1 MIFLFL
7 ILFDKI
13 VVKEVDIMNIKENM
27 IKGEKLLSKYAT
39 KSSEAIRLYQIDDDF
54 RPDFYRDIDRI
65 IYSLSYERYMDK
77 TQVFT
82 NVKNDHISKRMIHVQ
97 LVSKIARTIG
107 RALNL
112 NEDLIEA
119 IALGHDIGHVP
130 FGHKGEKFLNDLSV
144 KYGEGNFY
152 HNVQSV
158 RNLMFLENNGKGSNL
173 CIQTLDGIMSHNGEI
188 VINKYEPVEKSVDQF
203 LKEYTSS
210 YFDPDIVKKQRPMTL
225 EGCVVRISDVVG
237 YLGRDV
243 EDAIRLGKI
252 KKEDLPDSII
262 SLLGSKN
269 GEIVDTIILNII
281 NNSIGKNYIEIS
293 PSIFKAIND
302 LKDFNYKNIYL
313 KTDTPEELNHAK
325 FMFEYLFETYFN
337 DLNIKNEDSSIYK
350 VFLND
355 MDYNYLINTSKA
367 RMVIDFIAGMTDDFF
382 IREFNNRYISD
393 KKNLTI

>member
-1 MIFLFL
+1 
-7 ILFDKI
+7 
-13 VVKEVDIMNIKENM
+13 M
-27 IKGEKLLSKYAT
+27 IKGEKLLGDAAT
-39 KSSEAIRLYQIDDDF
+39 RSSEAIRLYEIDEDF
-54 RPDFYRDIDRI
+54 RPAFYRDIDRI

-130 FGHKGEKFLNDLSV
+130 FGHKGESILNDLSV

-158 RNLMFLENNGKGSNL
+158 RNLMFLENNGKGANL

-188 VINKYEPVEKSVDQF
+188 VINRYEPVKKSVDEF
-203 LKEYTSS
+203 LKEYTDS
-210 YFDPDIVKKQRPMTL
+210 YFNPDIVKKQRPMTL
-225 EGCVVRISDVVG
+225 EGCVVRISDVIG

-252 KKEDLPDSII
+252 KKEDLPDSVIN
-262 SLLGSKN
+262 LLGSRN
-269 GEIVDTIILNII
+269 GEMVDTIIINII
-281 NNSIGKNYIEIS
+281 NNSIGKKYIEIS

-313 KTDTPEELNHAK
+313 RTESDDELKHIK
-325 FMFEYLFETYFN
+325 IMFEYLFETYLN
-337 DLNIKNEDSSIYK
+337 DLNKENKNSNIYK

-355 MDYNYLINTSKA
+355 MDYNYLVNTSKT
-367 RMVIDFIAGMTDDFF
+367 RMVIDYIAGMTDEYF
-382 IREFNNRYISD
+382 IREFNNRYNNELN
-393 KKNLTI
+393 KNLTK

>member
-1 MIFLFL
+1 
-7 ILFDKI
+7 
-13 VVKEVDIMNIKENM
+13 M
-27 IKGEKLLSKYAT
+27 IKGEKLLGDAAT
-39 KSSEAIRLYQIDDDF
+39 RSCEAIRLYEIDEDF
-54 RPDFYRDIDRI
+54 RPAFYRDIDRI

-130 FGHKGEKFLNDLSV
+130 FGHKGESILNDLSV

-158 RNLMFLENNGKGSNL
+158 RNLMFLENNGKGANL

-188 VINKYEPVEKSVDQF
+188 VINRYEPVKKSVDEF
-203 LKEYTSS
+203 LKEYTDS
-210 YFDPDIVKKQRPMTL
+210 YFNPDIVKKQRPMTL
-225 EGCVVRISDVVG
+225 EGCVVRISDVIG

-252 KKEDLPDSII
+252 KKEDLPDS
-262 SLLGSKN
+262 
-269 GEIVDTIILNII
+269 VI
-281 NNSIGKNYIEIS
+281 NN
-293 PSIFKAIND
+293 
-302 LKDFNYKNIYL
+302 
-313 KTDTPEELNHAK
+313 
-325 FMFEYLFETYFN
+325 
-337 DLNIKNEDSSIYK
+337 
-350 VFLND
+350 
-355 MDYNYLINTSKA
+355 
-367 RMVIDFIAGMTDDFF
+367 
-382 IREFNNRYISD
+382 
-393 KKNLTI
+393 

>member
-1 MIFLFL
+1 
-7 ILFDKI
+7 
-13 VVKEVDIMNIKENM
+13 MNIKENM
-27 IKGEKLLSKYAT
+27 IKGEKLLSEYAI

-130 FGHKGEKFLNDLSV
+130 FGHKGEKILNDLSV

-188 VINKYEPVEKSVDQF
+188 VINKYEPVKKSVDQF
-203 LKEYTSS
+203 LNEYTSS

-293 PSIFKAIND
+293 SSIFKAIND

-313 KTDTPEELNHAK
+313 KTDTPEELNHTK
-325 FMFEYLFETYFN
+325 FMFEYLFETYLN
-337 DLNIKNEDSSIYK
+337 DLNTKNENSSIYK

-367 RMVIDFIAGMTDDFF
+367 RIVIDFIAGMTDDFF
-382 IREFNNRYISD
+382 IREFNNRYRKI
-393 KKNLTI
+393 

>member
-1 MIFLFL
+1 
-7 ILFDKI
+7 
-13 VVKEVDIMNIKENM
+13 M
-27 IKGEKLLSKYAT
+27 IKGEKLLGDAAT
-39 KSSEAIRLYQIDDDF
+39 RSSEAIRLYEIDEDF
-54 RPDFYRDIDRI
+54 RPAFYRDIDRI

-130 FGHKGEKFLNDLSV
+130 FGHKGESILNDLSV

-158 RNLMFLENNGKGSNL
+158 RNLMFLENNGKGANL

-188 VINKYEPVEKSVDQF
+188 VINRYEPVKKSVDEF
-203 LKEYTSS
+203 LKEYTDS
-210 YFDPDIVKKQRPMTL
+210 YFNPDIVKKQRPMTL
-225 EGCVVRISDVVG
+225 EGCVVRISDVIG

-252 KKEDLPDSII
+252 KKEDLPDSVIN
-262 SLLGSKN
+262 LLGSRN
-269 GEIVDTIILNII
+269 GEMVDTIIINII
-281 NNSIGKNYIEIS
+281 NNSIGKKYIEIS

-313 KTDTPEELNHAK
+313 RTESDDELKHIK
-325 FMFEYLFETYFN
+325 FMFEYLFEIYLN
-337 DLNIKNEDSSIYK
+337 DLNKENKNSNIYK

-355 MDYNYLINTSKA
+355 MDYNYLVNTSKT
-367 RMVIDFIAGMTDDFF
+367 RMVIDYIAGMTDEYF
-382 IREFNNRYISD
+382 IREFNNRYNNELN
-393 KKNLTI
+393 KNLTK

>member
-1 MIFLFL
+1 M
-7 ILFDKI
+7 
-13 VVKEVDIMNIKENM
+13 DIKKNM
-27 IKGEKLLSKYAT
+27 IKGEKLLGDAAT
-39 KSSEAIRLYQIDDDF
+39 RSSEAIRLYEIDEDF
-54 RPDFYRDIDRI
+54 RPAFYRDIDRI

-130 FGHKGEKFLNDLSV
+130 FGHKGESILNDLSI

-158 RNLMFLENNGKGSNL
+158 RNLMFLENNGKGANL

-188 VINKYEPVEKSVDQF
+188 VINRYEPVKKSVDEF
-203 LKEYTSS
+203 LKEYTDS
-210 YFDPDIVKKQRPMTL
+210 YFNPDIVKKQRPMTL
-225 EGCVVRISDVVG
+225 EGCVVRISDVIG

-252 KKEDLPDSII
+252 KKEDLPDSVIN
-262 SLLGSKN
+262 LLGSRN
-269 GEIVDTIILNII
+269 GEMVDTIIINII
-281 NNSIGKNYIEIS
+281 NNSIGKKYIEIS

-313 KTDTPEELNHAK
+313 RTESDDELKHIK
-325 FMFEYLFETYFN
+325 FMFEYLFETYLN
-337 DLNIKNEDSSIYK
+337 DLNKENKNSNIYK

-355 MDYNYLINTSKA
+355 MDYNYLVNTSKT
-367 RMVIDFIAGMTDDFF
+367 RMVIDYIAGMTDEYF
-382 IREFNNRYISD
+382 IREFNNRYNNELN
-393 KKNLTI
+393 KNLTK

>member
-1 MIFLFL
+1 
-7 ILFDKI
+7 
-13 VVKEVDIMNIKENM
+13 M
-27 IKGEKLLSKYAT
+27 IKGEKLLGDAAT
-39 KSSEAIRLYQIDDDF
+39 RSSEAIRLYEIDEDF
-54 RPDFYRDIDRI
+54 RPAFYRDIDRI

-130 FGHKGEKFLNDLSV
+130 FGHKGESILNDLSV

-158 RNLMFLENNGKGSNL
+158 RNLMFLENNGKGANL

-188 VINKYEPVEKSVDQF
+188 VINRYEPVKKSVDEF
-203 LKEYTSS
+203 LKEYTDS
-210 YFDPDIVKKQRPMTL
+210 YFNPDIVKKQRPMTL
-225 EGCVVRISDVVG
+225 EGCVVRISDVIG

-252 KKEDLPDSII
+252 KKEDLPDSVIN
-262 SLLGSKN
+262 LLGSRN
-269 GEIVDTIILNII
+269 GEMVDTIIINII
-281 NNSIGKNYIEIS
+281 NNSIGKKYIEIS

-313 KTDTPEELNHAK
+313 RTESDDELKHIK
-325 FMFEYLFETYFN
+325 FMFEYLFETYLN
-337 DLNIKNEDSSIYK
+337 DLNKENKNSNIYK

-355 MDYNYLINTSKA
+355 MDYNYLVNTSKT
-367 RMVIDFIAGMTDDFF
+367 RMVIDYIAGMTDEYF
-382 IREFNNRYISD
+382 IREFNKRYNNELN
-393 KKNLTI
+393 KNLTK

>member
-1 MIFLFL
+1 
-7 ILFDKI
+7 
-13 VVKEVDIMNIKENM
+13 M
-27 IKGEKLLSKYAT
+27 IKGEKLLGDAAT
-39 KSSEAIRLYQIDDDF
+39 RSSEAIRLYEIDEDF
-54 RPDFYRDIDRI
+54 RPAFYRDIDRI

-130 FGHKGEKFLNDLSV
+130 FGHKGESILNDLSI

-158 RNLMFLENNGKGSNL
+158 RNLMFLENNGKGANL

-188 VINKYEPVEKSVDQF
+188 VINRYEPVKKSVDEF
-203 LKEYTSS
+203 LKEYTDS
-210 YFDPDIVKKQRPMTL
+210 YFNPDIVKKQRPMTL
-225 EGCVVRISDVVG
+225 EGCVVRISDVIG

-252 KKEDLPDSII
+252 KKEDLPDSVIN
-262 SLLGSKN
+262 LLGSRN
-269 GEIVDTIILNII
+269 GEMVDTIIINII
-281 NNSIGKNYIEIS
+281 NNSIGKKYIEIS

-313 KTDTPEELNHAK
+313 RTESDDELKHIK
-325 FMFEYLFETYFN
+325 FMFEYLFETYLN
-337 DLNIKNEDSSIYK
+337 DLNKENKNSNIYK

-355 MDYNYLINTSKA
+355 MDYNYLVNTSKT
-367 RMVIDFIAGMTDDFF
+367 RMVIDYIAGMTDEYF
-382 IREFNNRYISD
+382 IREFNNRYNNELN
-393 KKNLTI
+393 KNLTK

>member
-1 MIFLFL
+1 M
-7 ILFDKI
+7 
-13 VVKEVDIMNIKENM
+13 DIKKNM
-27 IKGEKLLSKYAT
+27 IKGEKLLGDAAT
-39 KSSEAIRLYQIDDDF
+39 RSSEAIRLYEIDEDF
-54 RPDFYRDIDRI
+54 RPAFYRDIDRI

-130 FGHKGEKFLNDLSV
+130 FGHKGESILNDLSV

-158 RNLMFLENNGKGSNL
+158 RNLMFLENNGKGANL

-188 VINKYEPVEKSVDQF
+188 VINRYEPVKKSVDEF
-203 LKEYTSS
+203 LKEYTDS
-210 YFDPDIVKKQRPMTL
+210 YFNPDIVKKQRPMTL
-225 EGCVVRISDVVG
+225 EGCVVRISDVIG

-252 KKEDLPDSII
+252 KKEDLPDSVIN
-262 SLLGSKN
+262 LLGSRN
-269 GEIVDTIILNII
+269 GEMVDTIIINII
-281 NNSIGKNYIEIS
+281 NNSIGKKYIEIS

-313 KTDTPEELNHAK
+313 RTESDDELKHIK
-325 FMFEYLFETYFN
+325 FMFEYLFETYLN
-337 DLNIKNEDSSIYK
+337 DLNKENKNSNIYK

-355 MDYNYLINTSKA
+355 MDYNYLVNTSKT
-367 RMVIDFIAGMTDDFF
+367 RMVIDYIAGMTDEYF
-382 IREFNNRYISD
+382 IREFNNRYNNELN
-393 KKNLTI
+393 KNLTK

>member
-1 MIFLFL
+1 
-7 ILFDKI
+7 
-13 VVKEVDIMNIKENM
+13 MNINENM
-27 IKGEKLLSKYAT
+27 IKGEKLLGKYAT
-39 KSSEAIRLYQIDDDF
+39 RSSEAIRLYEIDEDF
-54 RPDFYRDIDRI
+54 RPPFYRDIDRI

-130 FGHKGEKFLNDLSV
+130 FGHKGESILNKLSL

-158 RNLMFLENNGKGSNL
+158 RNLMFLENNGKGANL

-188 VINKYEPVEKSVDQF
+188 VINRYEPVKKSVDEF
-203 LKEYTSS
+203 LLEYTNS
-210 YFDPDIVKKQRPMTL
+210 YFNPDIVKKQRPMTL
-225 EGCVVRISDVVG
+225 EGCVVRISDVIG

-252 KKEDLPDSII
+252 KKEDLPESVI
-262 SLLGSKN
+262 SLLGSRN
-269 GEIVDTIILNII
+269 GEMVDTIIINII

-302 LKDFNYKNIYL
+302 LKDFNYKNIYS
-313 KTDTPEELNHAK
+313 KTESDEQLRHIE
-325 FMFEYLFETYFN
+325 FMFEYLFESYLN
-337 DLNIKNEDSSIYK
+337 DLNNKNKASSIYK

-355 MDYNYLINTSKA
+355 MDYNYLVNTTST
-367 RMVIDFIAGMTDDFF
+367 RMVIDYIAGMTDEYF
-382 IREFNNRYISD
+382 IREFNNRYS
-393 KKNLTI
+393 KLNKNLTK

>member
-1 MIFLFL
+1 
-7 ILFDKI
+7 
-13 VVKEVDIMNIKENM
+13 M
-27 IKGEKLLSKYAT
+27 IKGEKLLGDAAT
-39 KSSEAIRLYQIDDDF
+39 RSSEAIRLYEIDEDF
-54 RPDFYRDIDRI
+54 RPAFYRDIDRI

-130 FGHKGEKFLNDLSV
+130 FGHKGESILNDLSV

-158 RNLMFLENNGKGSNL
+158 RNLMFLENNGKGANL

-188 VINKYEPVEKSVDQF
+188 VINRYEPVKKSVDEF
-203 LKEYTSS
+203 LKEYTDS
-210 YFDPDIVKKQRPMTL
+210 YFNPDIVKKQRPMTL
-225 EGCVVRISDVVG
+225 EGCVVRISDVIG

-252 KKEDLPDSII
+252 KKEDLPDSVIN
-262 SLLGSKN
+262 LLGSRN
-269 GEIVDTIILNII
+269 GEMVDTIIINII
-281 NNSIGKNYIEIS
+281 NNSIGKKYIEIS

-313 KTDTPEELNHAK
+313 RTESADELKHIK
-325 FMFEYLFETYFN
+325 FMFEYLFETYLN
-337 DLNIKNEDSSIYK
+337 DLNKENKNSNIYK

-355 MDYNYLINTSKA
+355 MDYNYLVNTSKT
-367 RMVIDFIAGMTDDFF
+367 RMVIDYIAGMTDEYF
-382 IREFNNRYISD
+382 IREFNNRYNNELN
-393 KKNLTI
+393 KNLTK

>member
-1 MIFLFL
+1 
-7 ILFDKI
+7 
-13 VVKEVDIMNIKENM
+13 M
-27 IKGEKLLSKYAT
+27 IKGEKLLGDAAT
-39 KSSEAIRLYQIDDDF
+39 RSSEAIRLYEIDEDF
-54 RPDFYRDIDRI
+54 RPAFYRDIDRI

-130 FGHKGEKFLNDLSV
+130 FGHKGESILNDLSV

-158 RNLMFLENNGKGSNL
+158 RNLMFLENNGKGANL

-188 VINKYEPVEKSVDQF
+188 VINRYEPVKKSVDEF
-203 LKEYTSS
+203 LKEYTDS
-210 YFDPDIVKKQRPMTL
+210 YFNPDIVKKQRPMTL
-225 EGCVVRISDVVG
+225 EGCVVRISDVIG

-252 KKEDLPDSII
+252 KKEDLPDSVIN
-262 SLLGSKN
+262 LLGSRN
-269 GEIVDTIILNII
+269 GEMVDTIIINII
-281 NNSIGKNYIEIS
+281 NNSIGKKYIEIS

-313 KTDTPEELNHAK
+313 RTESDDELKHIK
-325 FMFEYLFETYFN
+325 FMFEYLFETYLN
-337 DLNIKNEDSSIYK
+337 DLNKENNNSNIYK

-355 MDYNYLINTSKA
+355 MDYNYLVNTSKT
-367 RMVIDFIAGMTDDFF
+367 RMVIDYIAGMTDEYF
-382 IREFNNRYISD
+382 IREFNNRYNNELN
-393 KKNLTI
+393 KNLTK

>member
-1 MIFLFL
+1 
-7 ILFDKI
+7 
-13 VVKEVDIMNIKENM
+13 M
-27 IKGEKLLSKYAT
+27 IKGEKLLGDAAT
-39 KSSEAIRLYQIDDDF
+39 RSSEAIRLYEIDEDF
-54 RPDFYRDIDRI
+54 RPAFYRDIDRI

-130 FGHKGEKFLNDLSV
+130 FGHKGESILNDLSI

-158 RNLMFLENNGKGSNL
+158 RNLMFLENNGKGANL

-188 VINKYEPVEKSVDQF
+188 VINRYEPVKKSVDEF
-203 LKEYTSS
+203 LKEYTDS
-210 YFDPDIVKKQRPMTL
+210 YFNPDIVKKQRPMTL
-225 EGCVVRISDVVG
+225 EGCVVRISDVIG

-252 KKEDLPDSII
+252 KKEDLPDSVIN
-262 SLLGSKN
+262 LLGSRN
-269 GEIVDTIILNII
+269 GEMVDTIIINII
-281 NNSIGKNYIEIS
+281 NNSIGKKYIEIS

-313 KTDTPEELNHAK
+313 RTESDDELKHIK
-325 FMFEYLFETYFN
+325 FMFEYLFETYLN
-337 DLNIKNEDSSIYK
+337 DLNKENNNSNIYK

-355 MDYNYLINTSKA
+355 MDYNYLVNTSKT
-367 RMVIDFIAGMTDDFF
+367 RMVIDYIAGMTDEYF
-382 IREFNNRYISD
+382 IREFNNRYNNELN
-393 KKNLTI
+393 KNLTK